1 VTVFRKSDWAS
12 IDLVVFDLDGTL
24 YDQRPVRF
32 RMAVDLLIHGVRTR
46 SLRHMHIL
54 REYRRIREAL
64 GDIQPEHFAEP
75 LMAQVCSRTGASRE
89 QVTALVEEWM
99 EQRPLPR
106 LRGARSRGI
115 ATLFAALRAS
125 GRAIGVWSDYPAIA
139 KLDALG
145 LMADHV
151 RAATDSDLGHLK
163 PAPAGLRSIMD
174 AAGASPQRTLM
185 IGDRAE
191 RDGEAARRA
200 GVRALL
206 KTRHHISEHAT
217 FRNYDDPVFGPLLSS

>member
-1 VTVFRKSDWAS
+1 MFRESDWAS

-24 YDQRPVRF
+24 YDQRPVRL
-32 RMAVDLLIHGVRTR
+32 RMAVDLLLHGVRTR
-46 SLRHMHIL
+46 SFRHMYIL

-64 GDIQPEHFAEP
+64 GDVQPEHFAEP
-75 LMAQVCSRTGASRE
+75 LMAQLCSRTGASRE
-89 QVTALVEEWM
+89 QITTLVEEWM
-99 EQRPLPR
+99 EQRPLLR

-115 ATLFAALRAS
+115 ARLFAALRSS
-125 GRAIGVWSDYPAIA
+125 GRTIGVWSDYPARA

-145 LMADHV
+145 LTADHV
-151 RAATDSDLGHLK
+151 RAATDRDVGHLK
-163 PAPAGLRSIMD
+163 PVPAGLRSIMD
-174 AAGASPQRTLM
+174 AAGTPPQRTLM

-206 KTRHHISEHAT
+206 KTRRPVSGHAT
-217 FRNYDDPVFGPLLSS
+217 FQRYDDPIFAPLLSS